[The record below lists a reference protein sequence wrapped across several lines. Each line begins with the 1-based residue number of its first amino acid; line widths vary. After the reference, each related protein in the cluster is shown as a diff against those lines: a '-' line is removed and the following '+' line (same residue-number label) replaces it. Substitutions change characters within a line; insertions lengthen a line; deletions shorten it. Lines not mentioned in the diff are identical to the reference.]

1 MNTVSAASCLN
12 CAAPLGPAQKY
23 CGSCGQ
29 RVIEGRL
36 TLAEIG
42 HDVMHALTHADR
54 SIFKLIAALIIRP
67 GKVAREYI
75 DGRRKSYFGPFA
87 FLVIM
92 VGVASFLTYL
102 MGLQWFTSVP
112 SGGARAFLARH
123 FNLVILIQ
131 APLLALGCQL
141 LFFRSRLNF
150 SEHLVLASYASGLR
164 ALFLGI
170 VETPMRVALGGPQ
183 TDNWITLAY
192 FAVWFSYFGYA
203 TAQFY
208 GGNPWWAAFRGMLS
222 ALISVFL
229 TSMIIFVFIYLM
241 ARFGG
246 S

>member
-1 MNTVSAASCLN
+1 MNTLSATSCLN
-12 CAAPLGPAQKY
+12 CATPLAPGQKY
-23 CGSCGQ
+23 CGACGQ

-36 TLAEIG
+36 TLHEIG

-54 SIFKLIAALIIRP
+54 SIFKLIGALLVRP
-67 GKVAREYI
+67 GQVAREYV

-112 SGGARAFLARH
+112 SSGARAFLSRH

-141 LFFRSRLNF
+141 LFMSNRLNF
-150 SEHLVLASYASGLR
+150 SEHLVLTAYASGLR

-170 VETPMRVALGGPQ
+170 IETPMRVAIGGPA
-183 TDNWITLAY
+183 TDHWITLAY
-192 FAVWFSYFGYA
+192 FAVWFSYFAYA
-203 TAQFY
+203 AVQFY
-208 GGNPWWAAFRGMLS
+208 GGNRWWTAFRAVLS
-222 ALISVFL
+222 ALLSVFL
-229 TSMIIFVFIYLM
+229 TSMIIFVFIFLM
-241 ARFGG
+241 AEFGG